1 MNKVNLTRFLLQAAI
16 WGSSFTMIKLAIDSL
31 SPAQLVFS
39 RLVLGAAVLAVLAV
53 ARGVTLRMSLPVW
66 GHITVAAVFGNVA
79 PYLLLSYGER
89 STGANIA
96 GVLVAGTPLLT
107 LLLATVALRDE
118 RANRRRLLGFL
129 IGFAGVAIV
138 IAPWHDQ
145 LGSAGARI
153 ACFGAAVSYAA
164 GYVYVRR
171 FLSSTGVDPLTFA
184 TNQLVSAAV
193 LMAFI
198 TPFAGW
204 RSPSFSPKVILAVV
218 LLGALS
224 TGLANILYFQ
234 LIESVGAT
242 MAAAVDYVVPIFAVF
257 FSIIVLGERLSWNI
271 IAGGFI
277 VLVGMGLAEGKLRRR
292 RRSPEVIDTPVAA
305 VASEPAMS

>member
-1 MNKVNLTRFLLQAAI
+1 
-16 WGSSFTMIKLAIDSL
+16 MIKVAIAAL

-39 RLVLGAAVLAVLAV
+39 RLVLGAAVLASLAI
-53 ARGVTLRMSLPVW
+53 ARGVTLRMSRPVW

-96 GVLVAGTPLLT
+96 GVLVGGTPLLT

-118 RANRRRLLGFL
+118 KATRRRFLCFL
-129 IGFAGVAIV
+129 IGFVGVTIV

-145 LGSAGARI
+145 LGSLGARV

-164 GYVYVRR
+164 GYVYVRK
-171 FLSSTGVDPLTFA
+171 FLSSTGVPPLTFA
-184 TNQLVSAAV
+184 TNQLVAAAV

-198 TPFAGW
+198 VPFVGW
-204 RSPSFSPKVILAVV
+204 RTPALSWKVVLSVV

-234 LIESVGAT
+234 LIENVGAT
-242 MAAAVDYVVPIFAVF
+242 MASAVDYLVPVFAVI
-257 FSIIVLGERLSWNI
+257 FSVILIGERLSWNI
-271 IAGGFI
+271 IVGGLV
-277 VLVGMGLAEGKLRRR
+277 VLLAMGLAEGKLRRR
-292 RRSPEVIDTPVAA
+292 RKDPILAGGPPAEPVRS
-305 VASEPAMS
+305 